1 MMGAAERPHGR
12 PQEPLLGA
20 PAGDNGAR
28 AGGRRPRPN
37 KRRRSP
43 PLLMEC
49 RISAPDG
56 AAAAAATRARA
67 RLWLAHAR
75 PTSRVAR
82 SLTSSSFS
90 SLFTS
95 RRARAPSAEP
105 GSAPFT
111 GGHNK
116 LAQPHWPTPSFC
128 FPSLSLSLSFCLRL
142 FVCRPDDWPAACLR
156 APNGQA
162 RRPRAAVSRSQS
174 ASQSAKQRGGRAF
187 RRRAPRHDRARILSA
202 AEPEERAQRGPEW
215 GQEWG
220 ATRSRGGRKRTNKV
234 AGGRANPIGGR
245 RASRIELES
254 VYLLQH

>member
-128 FPSLSLSLSFCLRL
+128 FPSLSLSPSLSVCASLCADRTTGRL
-142 FVCRPDDWPAACLR
+142 LVCARLMARQEGLERRSVAASQPVSRQSSEAGARFVAGRRDMIAQGSSQRPNRRNVRRGAQNGVKNGAQLDLEEAG
-156 APNGQA
+156 NGQT
-162 RRPRAAVSRSQS
+162 
-174 ASQSAKQRGGRAF
+174 K
-187 RRRAPRHDRARILSA
+187 
-202 AEPEERAQRGPEW
+202 
-215 GQEWG
+215 
-220 ATRSRGGRKRTNKV
+220 
-234 AGGRANPIGGR
+234 
-245 RASRIELES
+245 
-254 VYLLQH
+254 